1 MPALLAMPYCLVGE
15 SNAAGSAPG
24 SFKPTYTPQGV
35 ARVFGW
41 PVSYAKRYLKR
52 MENDGHAVPAGD
64 GSYVLTKRG
73 QLELISELYDE
84 MKKSDFLNDPILGID
99 PPRSISQG
107 GLCHA
112 HDRIDESP
120 SLSTRIPYNLAY
132 KALERLEKMGK
143 IKKIRIPKSKKG
155 KYKA

>member
-1 MPALLAMPYCLVGE
+1 MPYCLAGE
-15 SNAAGSAPG
+15 SKMVGSVPG

-35 ARVFGW
+35 ARVLGLS
-41 PVSYAKRYLKR
+41 VDDARQYLKQ
-52 MENDGHAVPAGD
+52 MENDGHAIPAGD
-64 GSYVLTKRG
+64 GRYVLTKRG
-73 QLELISELYDE
+73 QLELISVLYDE
-84 MKKSDFLNDPILGID
+84 MKQSDLLNDPILGID

-120 SLSTRIPYNLAY
+120 PLSTRIPYNLAY
-132 KALERLEKMGK
+132 EALERLERMGK